1 MKPAPI
7 TVKKPRNLLITY
19 IFIASFM
26 SMGVSASQP
35 QIGPGPLEAELQKFI
50 AEQTSRM
57 TGRIEV
63 EFGQIDPRLTLAPC
77 AKIEPYL
84 PASARLWGKTNI
96 GLKCVSGAFWNVS
109 LPIHVR
115 VFGTALVTNR
125 NVQAGQALLREDF
138 VEQEL
143 ELTRDHGR
151 PVYDLAALENKTLSR
166 SIGSG
171 VILREEWMR
180 SIPVIQSG
188 DQVKVIAIGAGF
200 SVTSE
205 GQAISSAVEGQV
217 VRVRAESGR
226 VVTGVARPGRIAE
239 IRL

>member
-1 MKPAPI
+1 MKP
-7 TVKKPRNLLITY
+7 LQ
-19 IFIASFM
+19 
-26 SMGVSASQP
+26 SASTKGHKSLIALCFFVISAPLCLSARQP
-35 QIGPGPLEAELQKFI
+35 QSSAGPLESELQKFI
-50 AEQTSRM
+50 HEQTSRM

-84 PASARLWGKTNI
+84 PANARLWGKTNI
-96 GLKCVSGAFWNVS
+96 GLKCVSGAFWNVA
-109 LPIHVR
+109 LPIQVR

-125 NVQAGQALLREDF
+125 NVQAGQPLLREDF

-143 ELTRDHGR
+143 ELTREPGKPVHDH
-151 PVYDLAALENKTLSR
+151 AALENKTLSR

-171 VILREEWMR
+171 VILREDWMR

-188 DQVKVIAIGAGF
+188 DQVRLIATGAGF

-205 GQAISSAVEGQV
+205 GQAMSTAVEGQS
-217 VRVRAESGR
+217 VRVRSESGR
-226 VVTGVARPGRIAE
+226 LVTGIARPGRIAE